1 MSDRQPCRPRRR
13 TATEG
18 ENGRASSGARQ
29 REPAAAPSLDV
40 LQAGLACLISRDTA
54 DPSSGIAAAVVDHLT
69 ALCRHPR
76 IRLLP
81 VQERVYASL
90 IHEWRCRVPCC
101 PDHAAAGL
109 LH

>member
-1 MSDRQPCRPRRR
+1 MSDREPWRPRRR
-13 TATEG
+13 TATEV
-18 ENGRASSGARQ
+18 ENGLASSAARQ
-29 REPAAAPSLDV
+29 REPAAPSLDV
-40 LQAGLACLISRDTA
+40 LQAGLACLISRYSA

-69 ALCRHPR
+69 ALCRHPQ

-90 IHEWRCRVPCC
+90 INEWRCRLPCG